1 MISTQQIAS
10 RRVFQAAGIIFL
22 LCGIFGKFGA
32 LLTMMPKPV
41 LGGIVVISFGMVTS
55 VGLSSLQ
62 FVNLSSGRNLCIIGL
77 SLLLGLM
84 IPSYLEKRKGV
95 INTGIKH
102 LIRNG
107 EYIIMLH

>member
-1 MISTQQIAS
+1 
-10 RRVFQAAGIIFL
+10 VFQAAGIIFL

-84 IPSYLEKRKGV
+84 IPTYLQRNNGAIK
-95 INTGIKH
+95 TGNQRLNI
-102 LIRNG
+102 L
-107 EYIIMLH
+107 

>member
-1 MISTQQIAS
+1 
-10 RRVFQAAGIIFL
+10 
-22 LCGIFGKFGA
+22 
-32 LLTMMPKPV
+32 MMPKPV

-84 IPSYLEKRKGV
+84 IPSYLQTRKNI
-95 INTGIKH
+95 INTGKKH
-102 LIRNG
+102 SVFSCKNVAIALPYFTYLPGRATIP
-107 EYIIMLH
+107 

>member
-1 MISTQQIAS
+1 
-10 RRVFQAAGIIFL
+10 
-22 LCGIFGKFGA
+22 
-32 LLTMMPKPV
+32 MMPKPV

-95 INTGIKH
+95 IDTGIKH
-102 LIRNG
+102 LIRNVKYLIHNYVTLNLNISRTVYTRI
-107 EYIIMLH
+107 ETLL